1 MPAKSLIL
9 KLFDPGMT
17 HLHRV
22 GLAGL
27 YMTLKSLNPTEYA
40 EAGGWDLRPQS
51 MELYW
56 NHTPRDL
63 LAPIIEKS
71 FGISPEGI
79 IQFYAHKSSSMGD
92 LNRLLLHRAILLTYL
107 QHGKTRESAGK
118 ERELAFQFE
127 DKPIVESF
135 KPLANFHKK
144 KPNQQMFNSNGYFKK
159 DIEMAGWLFPGGVVR
174 HVVHSNAT
182 ALTSDPKK
190 FLALL
195 YAPIGSLYFLIS
207 HKGSDGKYDK
217 RKAAAIVFPHLDNL
231 AQYSTNY
238 SRYLVSPVQRLFVDG
253 LGDAGLMALTMMN
266 LAKPDSMIDSLE
278 INSCTVFTL
287 GTVTWNQKQ
296 KTRTGM
302 KQVRSLNPPR
312 LKFFDLAWRTL
323 KNRPYITEDGKL
335 IVGTSP
341 VRGLLA
347 DNIAAGLPWYQGFYQ
362 LMISQQ
368 SARQISFER
377 EGVHTMVEQ
386 AEWSEEA
393 DQLLVKAVHQALR
406 NRYGA
411 LAQRAKERGETPA
424 FDREFERIRTSLMR
438 SKNIQ
443 TLRGELADIFA
454 RGGLNQTLQEHWPA
468 LIPLFTGADWQR
480 ARDLALLALASY
492 AGKGAETI
500 VTKEKED

>member
-1 MPAKSLIL
+1 MPEKSITLR
-9 KLFDPGMT
+9 LFDPGMT

-27 YMTLKSLNPTEYA
+27 YMTLKSLNPAEYA
-40 EAGGWDLRPQS
+40 EAGGWDLQPQGV
-51 MELYW
+51 ELHW
-56 NHTPRDL
+56 TRTPRDL

-71 FGISPEGI
+71 FGVSPEGI
-79 IQFYAHKSSSMGD
+79 IRFAAHASSSMGD
-92 LNRLLLHRAILLTYL
+92 LNKLLLHRAILLTYL
-107 QHGKTRESAGK
+107 QHGKTRESSGK
-118 ERELAFQFE
+118 ERKLAFQFE
-127 DKPIVESF
+127 DKPVVESF

-144 KPNQQMFNSNGYFKK
+144 NPTQQLFNSKCEFKK

-174 HVVHSNAT
+174 HVVHSTAT
-182 ALTSDPKK
+182 ALTSGPEK

-195 YAPIGSLYFLIS
+195 YAPVGSLYFLIS

-217 RKAAAIVFPHLDNL
+217 RKAAALVLPHINNL
-231 AQYSTNY
+231 ANYSTNY
-238 SRYLVSPVQRLFVDG
+238 SRFLDSPVQRLFVDG
-253 LGDAGLMALTMMN
+253 LGDAGLMALTLLN
-266 LAKPDSMIDSLE
+266 LAEADGVIDSLE
-278 INSCTVFTL
+278 INSCTIVTL
-287 GTVTWNQKQ
+287 GTVSWASQQ
-296 KTRTGM
+296 KTRTGL
-302 KQVRSLNPPR
+302 KHVRRLDTATLN
-312 LKFFDLAWRTL
+312 FFDLAWRTL

-335 IVGTSP
+335 IVGVSP

-347 DNIAAGLPWYQGFYQ
+347 DNIAASLPWYHGFYQ
-362 LMISQQ
+362 LMISQK

-386 AEWSEEA
+386 ATWPEEA
-393 DQLLVKAVHQALR
+393 DQLLVRAMHQALR

-438 SKNIQ
+438 SKNVQ

-454 RGGLNQTLQEHWPA
+454 RGGLNQTLQENWPK
-468 LIPLFTGADWQR
+468 LMPLFTGNDWQR

-500 VTKEKED
+500 TITEKED